1 MLQARPLGSALLQAP
16 PLTAGPAQ
24 PASQPAARGPSS
36 PSPRLRR
43 RRPCP
48 RPRAGTPL
56 SLATHPG
63 SEATLWFGRILAR
76 TAHAVGYGV
85 CCCSLRP
92 QGLERAAL
100 AVNPNLG
107 GLFQT
112 RPGSRRPV
120 TQPPL
125 LGTPRTPSPAPRG
138 PRRHAPAPPQ
148 GPGRRRRAGLAGARQ
163 DQTSRC
169 WTGPKQTPHSDGRT

>member
-1 MLQARPLGSALLQAP
+1 MVRTDSRAHTRH
-16 PLTAGPAQ
+16 
-24 PASQPAARGPSS
+24 AA
-36 PSPRLRR
+36 
-43 RRPCP
+43 
-48 RPRAGTPL
+48 
-56 SLATHPG
+56 
-63 SEATLWFGRILAR
+63 
-76 TAHAVGYGV
+76 GYGV

-100 AVNPNLG
+100 AVNPNFG

-112 RPGSRRPV
+112 RRGSRRPV

-138 PRRHAPAPPQ
+138 PRQLAPAPPQ

-163 DQTSRC
+163 EQRSRLVECLWMRLGCTRQGCQTLSPSPGTRPTSKPVPAC
-169 WTGPKQTPHSDGRT
+169 PPRPSDGQTWARMARRAAGLMGFH